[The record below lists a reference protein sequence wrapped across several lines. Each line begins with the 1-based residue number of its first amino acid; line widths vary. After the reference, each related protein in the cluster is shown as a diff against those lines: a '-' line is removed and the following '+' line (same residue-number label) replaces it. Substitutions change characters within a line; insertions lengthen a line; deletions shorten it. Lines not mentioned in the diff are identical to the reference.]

1 MRYADKIPYVF
12 ILDYLTGVDFVIKP
26 MFGCYGIYV
35 GAKLCLFLV
44 RRDKPVIPN
53 DRTEQNGIYVATT
66 TDHIDA
72 LKKDFPAAEFDLLKG
87 NKVWM
92 FFADGSPNFERY
104 VIKACELMSVFDPRI
119 GR

>member
-26 MFGCYGIYV
+26 MFGCYGVYV
-35 GAKLCLFLV
+35 GAQLCLFLV

-53 DRTEQNGIYVATT
+53 ERNEQNGIYVATT
-66 TDHIDA
+66 TEHIDS
-72 LKKDFPAAEFDLLKG
+72 LKTNFSAAEFDLLKD

-92 FFADGSPNFERY
+92 FFSENSGNFEEYAIR
-104 VIKACELMSVFDPRI
+104 ACELISAFDARI